1 MTRATTFESPGTLV
15 KEQGEPKEAHEAR
28 LGVAGLLFDVHAYV
42 EDFARA
48 VVPAYRT
55 GVADRELP
63 ADAGVARSIVPPG
76 TAAVR
81 DFSTLALTIPQLIAE
96 RCVGCM
102 ACVSACPDSAIL
114 GIAVPEAELE
124 GRIQAFAATQD
135 DPATAATTARSHF
148 VHTQKYAEVPAR
160 RGLPPASFGIFV
172 DPVHCKGCA
181 ECVEVCVAQGHD
193 ALLMID
199 KLRVETPV
207 VVEDAEAIGPMAEAA
222 PAASAPAGPAA
233 AAAPRPTSTVE
244 RYRRDMAF
252 FRSLPTTPRE
262 YRNEKVLAD
271 LMLGEHAIGYVG
283 GAGSCSGCGEASVI
297 RMVMAATR
305 EVYGPEGMG
314 IVAATG
320 CNTVYGSTYPFN
332 PFLVPWTNSLFENAP
347 ADAMGIRVR
356 WDQAGHAERRLWVF
370 GGDGAM
376 YDIGFQSL
384 SRMVA
389 SGADI
394 KVLVLDTQA
403 YSNTGGQASTASFG
417 GQVTKLSAFGRE
429 VHGRPERR
437 KELSRVMM
445 AHDLVYVAQTTA
457 AHINHCYR
465 AIMEANSYPGPA
477 VIVAYTPCMPEHGI
491 ADDAASRQSRL
502 AVDSR
507 TFPLWTYDPRRG
519 PTLKERLSLQGN
531 PALRDDWATRPDGSA
546 FDFLAF
552 ARTEGRFG
560 GHFAGTEPTPEILA
574 TQEERLANWRSL
586 QEMAGLR

>member
-1 MTRATTFESPGTLV
+1 MTQSPILESPGTLL

-28 LGVAGLLFDVHAYV
+28 LGVAGLLFDVHGYV
-42 EDFARA
+42 EEFARA
-48 VVPAYRT
+48 VVPAYRA

-81 DFSTLALTIPQLIAE
+81 DFSTLAPTIPQLVAE

-124 GRIQAFAATQD
+124 THVAAFAVTQD
-135 DPATAATTARSHF
+135 DPASAASTARAHF
-148 VHTQKYAEVPAR
+148 TRTQKYAEVPAK

-172 DPVHCKGCA
+172 DPAHCKGCG
-181 ECVEVCVAQGHD
+181 ECVEVCAAQGHD
-193 ALLMID
+193 ALFMTQ
-199 KLRVETPV
+199 KLRVEP
-207 VVEDAEAIGPMAEAA
+207 A
-222 PAASAPAGPAA
+222 PEVAPAGS
-233 AAAPRPTSTVE
+233 APTVIPVSTIE
-244 RYRRDMAF
+244 RYRRDMTF
-252 FRSLPTTPRE
+252 FRSLPPTPRA
-262 YRNEKVLAD
+262 YRNDKVLAD
-271 LMLGEHAIGYVG
+271 LMLGEHAFGYVG
-283 GAGSCSGCGEASVI
+283 GAGSCSGCGEASII
-297 RMVMAATR
+297 RMAMTATR

-320 CNTVYGSTYPFN
+320 CNTVYGATYPFN

-347 ADAMGIRVR
+347 ADAMGIRQR
-356 WDQAGHAERRLWVF
+356 WDQSGHADRRIWVF

-417 GQVTKLSAFGRE
+417 GQVTKLSAYGRE
-429 VHGRPERR
+429 LHGRPERR
-437 KELSRVMM
+437 KELGRVLM
-445 AHDLVYVAQTTA
+445 AHDQVYVAQVTA
-457 AHINHCYR
+457 AHLNHCYR
-465 AIMEANSYPGPA
+465 AIMDANTYPGPA

-502 AVDSR
+502 AVESR
-507 TFPLWTYDPRRG
+507 AFPLWTYDPRRG
-519 PTLKERLSLQGN
+519 ATLRERLSLQGN
-531 PALRDDWATRPDGSA
+531 PALRDDWATRPDGTP

-552 ARTEGRFG
+552 ARTEGRFA
-560 GHFAGTEPTPEILA
+560 GHFSGDEPTPEIIA
-574 TQEERLANWRSL
+574 TRDERLANWRAL
-586 QEMAGLR
+586 QELAGLR